1 MLRRQHAE
9 AIVGLRAALRL
20 APRDPQLWYQL
31 GAVLREAGHPVPAV
45 AAFAEA
51 RNWTTV
57 MQTNNRALA
66 NSSNASTPPAL
77 ALPLAAIYLAMAD
90 AYEDSGDVAAAVDY
104 LDKCVASEMA
114 DAAANGDGNDDDES
128 NESKQAGGAV
138 SRYTSDPSVLR
149 RLGLGLLLM
158 RNFKAAARHLRALLV
173 LLGILRFEGGYSPRG
188 LREAAAMPGGMAGEE
203 AMELLHALGLCE
215 CEEQRYAAAADA
227 LRAALT
233 VDPTHLASSLELGRC
248 YRLSGEPERGLAPL
262 QSLLKQVAPRV
273 GIASGSSSAGG
284 PGNYDAAA
292 GLNEALHGEVA
303 TAAASQA
310 NYNGGSAARGA
321 GVVTGPSA
329 VPYAALY
336 PRPLPEF
343 NQVASRA
350 GAAEKGG
357 ASAAAAAKLSFASM
371 FRVAFTSKKKEES
384 TEKRAPRKNKKFEPA
399 DFARSLL
406 SQQQKQK
413 FQQQHGQQQPLQTP
427 VLAPLEL
434 SAVAA
439 PALPS
444 DASPELVLVFHLAGE
459 ALVEFALCQVAL
471 AALEKGPS
479 AEASRVDPAA
489 AEQASQG
496 AKQRRRTQRL
506 AALDALRRAT
516 QLVPLDRRAAV
527 LLPLGDLL
535 LDLNLYAE
543 AEGCFGDAVVLCAA
557 AAEPPARRA
566 KVAARQQAKAMVKA
580 QRAQQQLVVAQ
591 AKEAKDAK
599 TNPLVFFKTNMDRAL
614 VALEAAADKLPGA
627 AELKAETK
635 DWSVTQAIQGHPQA
649 LLGNSAANKIGKV
662 EDALNLGNDD
672 DDDVDYRSD
681 EDELLNLNDDSVDG
695 GGRDPDAGS
704 LARLAANAGAA
715 AAALALPRAYC
726 GLADALSAQGLHAAA
741 ATCFYACIGLRHVS
755 KASAIQVHRR
765 LAKLLLDTP
774 AAAFGGLT
782 LSAKSGGGIG
792 IGRGL
797 GASQKDKSAGI
808 GLDPEEAAS
817 RTMSKAVQLAPR
829 DVRLKLELG
838 GVQLRIARFADARRT
853 FRSALSLLQPPRTDA
868 TDSTAAKDA
877 LATEDFSA
885 EDAMYLEDTDLMA
898 QSADTNAATSG
909 TGAAVASMDSSSSSS
924 SSSSVAEVRGELTG
938 QCLLGLG
945 RAMDG
950 LGYTKDAE
958 ALFLRAVALT
968 RKNNDRALAGASLGL
983 ARLRQVHRYLNSF
996 LSLCLDEDVY
1006 YSESCPFLL
1015 PPSHFFIFF
1024 SLFLTLS
1031 LPY

>member
-1 MLRRQHAE
+1 LLLRRQHAE
-9 AIVGLRAALRL
+9 AVVGLRAALRL

-51 RNWTTV
+51 RNWTVV
-57 MQTNNRALA
+57 METNHRSL
-66 NSSNASTPPAL
+66 SNNDTSTPPSL

-90 AYEDSGDVAAAVDY
+90 AYEDSGDVAAAVDC
-104 LDKCVASEMA
+104 LEKCVASEMA
-114 DAAANGDGNDDDES
+114 DAAANGDGNDDEGDES
-128 NESKQAGGAV
+128 KASGSVAV

-158 RNFKAAARHLRALLV
+158 RNFKAAAQHLRALLV

-203 AMELLHALGLCE
+203 AVELLHALGLCE
-215 CEEQRYAAAADA
+215 CEEQRYAAGADA

-233 VDPTHLASSLELGRC
+233 VDPSHLASGLELGRC

-262 QSLLKQVAPRV
+262 QAVLKQVAPRV

-284 PGNYDAAA
+284 PGTYDAAA
-292 GLNEALHGEVA
+292 GLNEALHGEAA
-303 TAAASQA
+303 TAAAAAAQA
-310 NYNGGSAARGA
+310 SNSNGSAARGA
-321 GVVTGPSA
+321 SVVAGPSA
-329 VPYAALY
+329 VPYVALY

-371 FRVAFTSKKKEES
+371 FRVAFSSKKKEEAV
-384 TEKRAPRKNKKFEPA
+384 EKRAPRKNKKFEPA

-406 SQQQKQK
+406 SQQLKQKQREQA
-413 FQQQHGQQQPLQTP
+413 QQQLQLQAP
-427 VLAPLEL
+427 ALAPLEL

-479 AEASRVDPAA
+479 SEASREDPTA

-535 LDLNLYAE
+535 LDLNLFAE

-566 KVAARQQAKAMVKA
+566 KVAARQEAKAKAKA

-591 AKEAKDAK
+591 AKETKDAK
-599 TNPLVFFKTNMDRAL
+599 TNPLVFLKTNMDRAL

-635 DWSVTQAIQGHPQA
+635 DWSVTQAIQGQAPKQA
-649 LLGNSAANKIGKV
+649 LLGNNAANEKV
-662 EDALNLGNDD
+662 EEATNVDD
-672 DDDVDYRSD
+672 DDDEVDYRSD
-681 EDELLNLNDDSVDG
+681 EDELLNLNHNAVDG

-797 GASQKDKSAGI
+797 GRSSQKGTSSSMGV

-817 RTMSKAVQLAPR
+817 RTMGKAVQLAPR

-838 GVQLRIARFADARRT
+838 AVQLRIARFGDARRT
-853 FRSALSLLQPPRTDA
+853 FRSALGLLQPPRTDA
-868 TDSTAAKDA
+868 TDSTAANDA
-877 LATEDFSA
+877 LATEDFST
-885 EDAMYLEDTDLMA
+885 EDAMYLEDQDLMA
-898 QSADTNAATSG
+898 QSADNNVGTSG
-909 TGAAVASMDSSSSSS
+909 GSSAAAVKE
-924 SSSSVAEVRGELTG
+924 SSSVAEVRGELTG

-968 RKNNDRALAGASLGL
+968 RKNNERALAGASLGL
-983 ARLRQVHRYLNSF
+983 ARLRQVR
-996 LSLCLDEDVY
+996 
-1006 YSESCPFLL
+1006 
-1015 PPSHFFIFF
+1015 
-1024 SLFLTLS
+1024 
-1031 LPY
+1031 